1 MAVSIE
7 NIEEILGMKKEEM
20 MREGLIALLEKRYR
34 ELRAEILTIY
44 LKYKVSSLE
53 EMDEKIIKGELSET
67 ETFDDFTKLDYLE
80 SEAEK
85 IKEALKNL

>member
-1 MAVSIE
+1 
-7 NIEEILGMKKEEM
+7 MKK
-20 MREGLIALLEKRYR
+20 LLKGNY
-34 ELRAEILTIY
+34 ELR
-44 LKYKVSSLE
+44 
-53 EMDEKIIKGELSET
+53 IKNY